1 MLTVAMCV
9 GSLQCGNQFDPPEA
23 CSCAGDEHAAKM
35 NQLNGGLTHIG
46 SPPKGATGAV
56 IPMDLLPNAM
66 HYPSDWWHGA
76 VVHGR
81 PTEWWGLMLFE

>member
-1 MLTVAMCV
+1 
-9 GSLQCGNQFDPPEA
+9 
-23 CSCAGDEHAAKM
+23 
-35 NQLNGGLTHIG
+35 
-46 SPPKGATGAV
+46 
-56 IPMDLLPNAM
+56 MDLLPNAM